1 VILLFLLA
9 HLSHH
14 LVTALPVPLLPFIR
28 DEFALNYTQA
38 SLVTAAFGIVYG
50 ASQLPAGWLADRIGP
65 RTLITL
71 MGIIGV
77 AVTGFLVG
85 LSQTYLMLIIC
96 LMLMGILG
104 GSYHPAATA
113 MITTLLKPENWGR
126 ALGFHMVGG
135 GLSYF
140 LIPLIAAGLAAVW
153 GWRGA
158 FIALTIPTIAF
169 GVLLHVLLGRQAPI
183 KKVEP
188 KTAGSAAET
197 PFGKNR
203 FRRLISILI
212 MSAFT
217 QAVALSTVS
226 LLPLYLVDHFS
237 VSREVAAASISLV
250 YSAGL
255 WAGPV
260 GGYLSDHWSRITM
273 ILIPCLA
280 TGPVI
285 YLLNQAPYG
294 IGIGAVLVFIGT
306 TIYVNTTAAQAY
318 IVDNTP
324 ERTRSTMLGIYFFG
338 TMEGHGVLT
347 PVIGYLFDRVGFYLS
362 FTIVGAAVLA
372 VSFICTGLFWSSRD

>member
-1 VILLFLLA
+1 MLA
-9 HLSHH
+9 HLAHH

-28 DEFALNYTQA
+28 DEFALDYTRA
-38 SLVTAAFGIVYG
+38 GLVISAFGIVYG
-50 ASQLPAGWLADRIGP
+50 ASQLPAGWLADRIGA
-65 RTLITL
+65 RLLITT
-71 MGIIGV
+71 GIIGV
-77 AVTGFLVG
+77 AVTGLLVG
-85 LSQTYLMLIIC
+85 LSQTYLILVIC
-96 LMLMGILG
+96 LVLMGILG
-104 GSYHPAATA
+104 GSYHPAATTMMMA
-113 MITTLLKPENWGR
+113 LVKPKNRGR

-140 LIPLIAAGLAAVW
+140 LVPLIAAGLAAVW
-153 GWRGA
+153 GWRGT
-158 FIALTIPTIAF
+158 FITMAVPTIAF
-169 GVLLHVLLGRQAPI
+169 GMLLHVLLRRQAPA
-183 KKVEP
+183 KKAEP
-188 KTAGSAAET
+188 RATGSSTET
-197 PFGKNR
+197 PPTKGQ

-217 QAVALSTVS
+217 QAVVLSTVS

-260 GGYLSDHWSRITM
+260 GGYLSDRWGRITM
-273 ILIPCLA
+273 ILISCLA

-285 YLLNQAPYG
+285 YLLNAAPYG
-294 IGIGAVLVFIGT
+294 VGIGALLVIIGV
-306 TIYVNTTAAQAY
+306 IVYVNTTVSQAY

-347 PVIGYLFDRVGFYLS
+347 PVIGYLFDRVGFYSS
-362 FTIVGAAVLA
+362 FTIIGAVVLA
-372 VSFICTGLFWSSRD
+372 VSFICAGLFWSSRD